1 MSSQAIWA
9 NTAAAVAGTEAQ
21 PGQVTA
27 HIKLN
32 SLREAALAILSQLE
46 SLGVSQNQDVSSA
59 PQSLRLYDEVRKF
72 EVTLIRDALNRTG
85 GSQTRAAK
93 LLGVKLTTLNSK
105 IKRYHIVPFGYDAA
119 MNEAISNE
127 QNAA

>member
-1 MSSQAIWA
+1 MSEQSNWA
-9 NTAAAVAGTEAQ
+9 TTAAAAAGTE
-21 PGQVTA
+21 PGEVTA

-46 SLGVSQNQDVSSA
+46 SLGVAAKDEETSSA
-59 PQSLRLYDEVRKF
+59 ASLRLYDEVRKF
-72 EVTLIRDALNRTG
+72 EVNLIKGALNRTG

-105 IKRYHIVPFGYDAA
+105 IKRYHIAPFGYEASLDEGASQNHQSAA
-119 MNEAISNE
+119 
-127 QNAA
+127 

>member
-1 MSSQAIWA
+1 MSEQTSWA
-9 NTAAAVAGTEAQ
+9 TTAAAAAGTETQ
-21 PGQVTA
+21 PGEVTA

-32 SLREAALAILSQLE
+32 SLREAALAILNQLE
-46 SLGVSQNQDVSSA
+46 SLGVAANQDEASA
-59 PQSLRLYDEVRKF
+59 AASLRLYDEVRKF
-72 EVTLIRDALNRTG
+72 EVNLIKGALNRTG

-105 IKRYHIVPFGYDAA
+105 IKRYHIAPFGYEASLDDA
-119 MNEAISNE
+119 MSNH